1 MQKIITTILIFSLLT
16 GCSAARKA
24 ARTDTRIF
32 GKSDVITKEE
42 VLGNNLTS
50 GSFYI
55 RKAEISIQ
63 SDGEDQKFV
72 ATIRFTLPGEYLI
85 SLRSRTGIEAARI
98 FVTKD
103 TILANDRINRIL
115 YYGKPDVL
123 SIRYGIPYEILP
135 VLFGDYIT
143 GIVGGN
149 EIEKCSDGN
158 LVKNDFIKGLKLNY
172 IIDCKRGKIIR
183 AEREGAIGQPSNE
196 MEFGEFVKYGGIEVP
211 SQIKITDNRSK
222 SVIQIELD
230 KIERPWDGTIEFI
243 PGNSYDLIEL
253 R

>member
-1 MQKIITTILIFSLLT
+1 MQKIINIILIFSLLT
-16 GCSAARKA
+16 GCSASRKA
-24 ARTDTRIF
+24 TRTDNVVF
-32 GKSDVITKEE
+32 GKNDIITKEA

-50 GSFYI
+50 GNFYI

-63 SDGEDQKFV
+63 SEGLDQKFV

-98 FVTKD
+98 YVTND

-123 SIRYGIPYEILP
+123 SVRYGIPYEILP

-143 GIVGGN
+143 GMVGGN
-149 EIEKCSDGN
+149 ETEKCTDGN
-158 LVKNDFIKGLKLNY
+158 LIKNDFIKGLKLNY

-183 AEREGAIGQPSNE
+183 AEREGGIGKLINE
-196 MEFGEFVKYGGIEVP
+196 MEFSEFVKYGGIEVP
-211 SQIKITDNRSK
+211 SQIKITDSRSN